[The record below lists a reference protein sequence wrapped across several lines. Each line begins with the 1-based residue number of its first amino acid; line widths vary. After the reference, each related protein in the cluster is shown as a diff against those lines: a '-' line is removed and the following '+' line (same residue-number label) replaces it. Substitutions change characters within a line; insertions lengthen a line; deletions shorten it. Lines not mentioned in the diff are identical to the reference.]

1 MTDPNEPEPADGS
14 AKPPKA
20 WWFGGGTD
28 LTPSY
33 LFESDARHFHRTIR
47 AACDAHS
54 TAYYP
59 RFKAWCDR
67 YFRIP
72 HRDESRGVGG
82 IFFDDLGAGDASAEE
97 LFEFARECGESFLPS
112 YIPILRRRCDA
123 PFTKANK
130 LWQALR
136 RGRYVEFNLY
146 ALEEGRADRAGS
158 TIAARNSGSGHR
170 ARGSSRCSCR
180 CRSRPTGSTSRR
192 SARRRARGRR
202 RRSRCCGNRA
212 TGHRR
217 CMTRY
222 SVSMAAQL

>member
-14 AKPPKA
+14 PKPPKA

-59 RFKAWCDR
+59 RFKAWCDK

-97 LFEFARECGESFLPS
+97 LFAFARECGESFLPS
-112 YIPILRRRCDA
+112 YIPLLRRRRDA
-123 PFTKANK
+123 PFTEANK
-130 LWQALR
+130 LWQGLR
-136 RGRYVEFNLY
+136 RGRYVEFNLRVSPFR
-146 ALEEGRADRAGS
+146 ARADGQGLRPRHAIWPANARRADRERPHVAAAGRQVHVS
-158 TIAARNSGSGHR
+158 AANGHAGGVAGGPD
-170 ARGSSRCSCR
+170 ARGAA
-180 CRSRPTGSTSRR
+180 T
-192 SARRRARGRR
+192 SARMGVDGA
-202 RRSRCCGNRA
+202 
-212 TGHRR
+212 
-217 CMTRY
+217 
-222 SVSMAAQL
+222 